1 MVKKKKKIP
10 KYEVHIMTLISFKT
24 ADNIGYARKLFF
36 LTILTIFLCESLIMF
51 FIEYVISTSPSM
63 ELILDAILITVLMFP
78 LLYLAVF
85 KPLEKDIKERE
96 RVEKALSRSKNTY
109 QMLVE
114 NLREGVILED
124 TIGQISF
131 ANPRL
136 LEMVGYSFE
145 DINGHHWSKI
155 TPPEESEVVSLET
168 SKRPQGIRSNYE
180 TILLAKDGN
189 RIPVLASANPIF
201 DSKNNFQGV
210 LTVLTDVSEQK
221 KMKEMQQRFISAI
234 SHELRTPVT
243 IIKGYTDF
251 LQKLPHQPPVKMD
264 RIYKNLDSN
273 IHRLLGLIE
282 NVHTISKINQ
292 DVFTISPSQIDLD
305 DYVQTIKD
313 QCIILYPRRFILIN
327 YNNHGN
333 KDQIFIDEEK
343 ILQVLH
349 NLINNAIKN
358 SPPASV
364 VESTITK
371 YPDKLQISVQDYG
384 AGISFRNFFLL
395 FRPFTHFNTKY
406 SVKGSGLGLYI
417 VKKIIL
423 AHGGSLEVLSQENFG
438 SSFTINLPV

>member
-1 MVKKKKKIP
+1 
-10 KYEVHIMTLISFKT
+10 MTIILFKT
-24 ADNIGYARKLFF
+24 EDNVGYARKLFY

-63 ELILDAILITVLMFP
+63 ELILDAIFITVLMLP

-124 TIGQISF
+124 TSGHISF
-131 ANPRL
+131 ANPRIS
-136 LEMVGYSFE
+136 EMLGYSIE
-145 DINGHHWSKI
+145 DINGQHWSKI
-155 TPPEESEVVSLET
+155 TPPEESEIISLET
-168 SKRPQGIRSNYE
+168 AKRPQGVQNNYE
-180 TILLAKDGN
+180 TSLLTKDGK
-189 RIPVLASANPIF
+189 RIPVIASSNPIF
-201 DSKNNFQGV
+201 DAKNHFQGV

-221 KMKEMQQRFISAI
+221 KMEEKQQRFVSAI

-243 IIKGYTDF
+243 IIKGYIDF
-251 LQKLPHQPPVKMD
+251 LQKMPQQPPVKME
-264 RIYKNLDSN
+264 RVYKNLDSN
-273 IHRLLGLIE
+273 IHRLLGLID

-305 DYVQTIKD
+305 DYVRTIKD
-313 QCIILYPRRFILIN
+313 QCIILYPRRSIIIN
-327 YNNHGN
+327 YNNNGN
-333 KDQIFIDEEK
+333 KNRISIDEEK

-371 YPDKLQISVQDYG
+371 YPDKLQISVQDQG
-384 AGISFRNFFLL
+384 AGITFQNFFLL
-395 FRPFTHFNTKY
+395 FRPFTHFNTQY

>member
-1 MVKKKKKIP
+1 
-10 KYEVHIMTLISFKT
+10 MTLIPFKT
-24 ADNIGYARKLFF
+24 ADNIGYARKLFY

-51 FIEYVISTSPSM
+51 FIEFVISSSPSM
-63 ELILDAILITVLMFP
+63 ELILDSVLITVLMFP

-85 KPLEKDIKERE
+85 KPLENDIKERE
-96 RVEKALSRSKNTY
+96 RVEKALSRSKNMY

-124 TIGQISF
+124 TVGRISF
-131 ANPRL
+131 ANPRIQ
-136 LEMVGYSFE
+136 EMVRYSNE
-145 DINGHHWSKI
+145 DIIGQHWSKI
-155 TPPEESEVVSLET
+155 TPPDESEAISRET
-168 SKRPQGIRSNYE
+168 AKRPQGVQSNYE
-180 TILLAKDGN
+180 TNLLTKDGI

-201 DSKNNFQGV
+201 DAKNNFQGV
-210 LTVLTDVSEQK
+210 LTVLTDVSERK
-221 KMKEMQQRFISAI
+221 KMEEKQQRFVSAI

-243 IIKGYTDF
+243 IIKGYIDF
-251 LQKLPHQPPVKMD
+251 LQKMPHQPHIKME
-264 RIYKNLDSN
+264 RVYKNLDSN
-273 IHRLLGLIE
+273 IHRLLGLID

-292 DVFTISPSQIDLD
+292 DVFTISPSQIDLNE
-305 DYVQTIKD
+305 YVQTIKD
-313 QCIILYPRRFILIN
+313 QCIILYPRRSILIN
-327 YNNHGN
+327 YINNGN
-333 KDQIFIDEEK
+333 KDRVFIDEEK

-358 SPPASV
+358 SPPTSV

-371 YPDKLQISVQDYG
+371 YPDKLQISVQDQG
-384 AGISFRNFFLL
+384 AGITFQNFFLL
-395 FRPFTHFNTKY
+395 FRPFTHFNTQY